1 MKSGIEK
8 IRAVIFDADD
18 TLWVNEPL
26 FRAAEHQFYDILA
39 EFGGRDALAAE
50 LYSTEMSNMAELGY
64 GSKAFCLSMIET
76 AVRVSGGRVTAGQII
91 RIEQAGREIMRNPAV
106 PMPGVPETLK
116 RIRESG
122 RFKTAVLTKGD
133 LLEQRGKLDRSG
145 LMQYFDLVDIVAE
158 KEPEVY
164 ADLCRRLGIDASE
177 MLMVGNSFKS
187 DIDPVLKIGGRGVYI
202 PAEMT
207 WQHEIIDEYD
217 HPGLFRASAFP
228 EVADI
233 LF

>member
-1 MKSGIEK
+1 MKSGFENIK
-8 IRAVIFDADD
+8 AVVFDADD

-26 FRAAEHQFYDILA
+26 FRAAERNFYEVLSGFGDRDTLA
-39 EFGGRDALAAE
+39 SE

-76 AVRVSGGRVTAGQII
+76 AVRVSSGRVTADQII
-91 RIEQAGREIMRNPAV
+91 RIERAGREIMRNPAV
-106 PMPGVPETLK
+106 PMPGVTDTLR
-116 RIRESG
+116 RIKESG
-122 RFKTAVLTKGD
+122 RYRTAVLTKGD
-133 LLEQRGKLDRSG
+133 LLEQRGKLERSG
-145 LMQYFDLVDIVAE
+145 LLEYFDIVDIVAE
-158 KEPEVY
+158 KSPEVY
-164 ADLCRRLGIDASE
+164 TDLCWRLKIEPSE

-217 HPGLFRASAFP
+217 HPELFRASCFS

-233 LF
+233 LL